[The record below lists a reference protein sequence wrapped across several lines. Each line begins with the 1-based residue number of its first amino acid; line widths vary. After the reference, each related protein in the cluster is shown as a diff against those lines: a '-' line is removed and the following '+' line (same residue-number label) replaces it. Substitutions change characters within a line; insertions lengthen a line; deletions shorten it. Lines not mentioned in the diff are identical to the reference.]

1 MSKEVSE
8 LLDRAEVTLTNVLA
22 TYNDETDRFVIPDE
36 NLAVSLRLAVE
47 LILCAQSS
55 LVFNPNRATFQNKAP
70 VYSPKGLYEGPSS
83 PLSDLVISL
92 RKPS

>member
-22 TYNDETDRFVIPDE
+22 TYNNETDRFTIPDE
-36 NLAVSLRLAVE
+36 NLAVSLKLAVE

-55 LVFNPNRATFQNKAP
+55 LVFNPNRATLQNKAR
-70 VYSPKGLYEGPSS
+70 VFTAKGLYEALPV
-83 PLSDLVISL
+83 L
-92 RKPS
+92 

>member
-1 MSKEVSE
+1 MSKQVSE
-8 LLDRAEVTLTNVLA
+8 MLDRAEVTLTNVLA
-22 TYNDETDRFVIPDE
+22 TYNDETDRFTIPDE

-70 VYSPKGLYEGPSS
+70 VFLANGLYECPNG

>member
-22 TYNDETDRFVIPDE
+22 TYNNETDRFVIPDE
-36 NLAVSLRLAVE
+36 NLAVSLKLAVE

-55 LVFNPNRATFQNKAP
+55 LVFNPNRATLQNKAR
-70 VYSPKGLYEGPSS
+70 VFTAKGLYEALPA
-83 PLSDLVISL
+83 L
-92 RKPS
+92 